1 MKELSTVGLS
11 IFSLFFVLS
20 IFADTNDV
28 TELEQMVITATATEK
43 QIMQV
48 PYLMDVVTSE
58 DMQNENMIQTVPGA
72 LQYIPGIMV
81 QKTATGHG
89 SPYIRGFTSRN
100 NLFMID
106 NIKLNNSCFRSGPN
120 EYWNTVDPFSL
131 SAIEVMKGTAGAL
144 YGSDAIGGVV
154 NALTVNPK
162 YNSDNEDLYKYGKV
176 YVQAASA
183 NSSFIGRAEGGLSEA
198 NWGLIAGVTTKNFN
212 DLTAGGSTGKQPK
225 TGYDEVD
232 YDIKFAMNLS
242 ENQQITA
249 LHQHVNQ
256 DDTWRTHKTIY
267 GISWEGTDVGSED
280 YRYQDHERTLSYL
293 RYNADELWDSDTEF
307 SATASYQQAEQNTW
321 KMKNDKSENS
331 WFECDTVGIQ
341 LKLNSDTEFGLFTVG
356 TDYYHDD
363 VNSSKTKYTGDQF
376 DGGTFLSESIQGDV
390 ADDTTYDTL
399 DIYLQDDI
407 SVIQD
412 VLDIIAGVR
421 YSYVYADIG
430 KTDLGGQGIE
440 GSFSDD
446 WDQFTGNVRS
456 ILYLDESKKSN
467 IYAGISQG
475 FRAPNV
481 MDLSGLISARTD
493 EFNVPEPEDIKPEN
507 FLSYELGMHMSYGK
521 VFGQGAVYYTD
532 IDGAMVSTFSGEY
545 TEDNERIME
554 ISNDSDGYVWG
565 FELSLGY
572 NILDN
577 LLAYGDLAWVDG
589 KQDIYNS
596 STGQMESD
604 IMSRLMPLTVHA
616 GLRWDVSNK
625 LWISTLI
632 THMEDADR
640 LSASDM
646 KDTQRIIPEGGTPG
660 WTCWDVKA
668 GYIMTDNVV
677 LSFAC
682 ENIAD
687 VDYRIH
693 GSGSNEAGINFIV
706 AMNVTSW

>member
-1 MKELSTVGLS
+1 MKELSIVGLYV
-11 IFSLFFVLS
+11 FFVFS
-20 IFADTNDV
+20 IFAHTNDV
-28 TELEQMVITATATEK
+28 TELEQMVVTATATDK

-58 DMQNENMIQTVPGA
+58 DIQNDNMSQTVPDA
-72 LQYIPGIMV
+72 LQYIPGVMV

-154 NALTVNPK
+154 NALTINPR
-162 YNSDNEDLYKYGKV
+162 YNSSSDGVYGYGKA
-176 YVQAASA
+176 YIRAASA
-183 NSSFIGRAEGGLSEA
+183 DSSFIGRAEGGLSEA
-198 NWGLIAGVTTKNFN
+198 NWGMIVGVTTKDFN
-212 DLTAGGSTGKQPK
+212 DVRAGGYTGSQPK
-225 TGYDEVD
+225 TGYGETD
-232 YDIKFAMNLS
+232 YDIKFAMNLT

-249 LHQHVNQ
+249 LHQHVEQ
-256 DDTWRTHKTIY
+256 DDVWRTHKTIY

-280 YRYQDHERTLSYL
+280 YRYQDHDRTLSYL
-293 RYNADELWDSDTEF
+293 RYNASELWQQDVEF
-307 SATASYQQAEQNTW
+307 TATVSYQQAEQNTW

-331 WFECDTVGIQ
+331 WFGCDTTGVQ
-341 LKLNSDTEFGLFTVG
+341 LKLNSDTQFGLLTLG
-356 TDYYHDD
+356 SDYYHDD
-363 VNSSKTKYTGDQF
+363 INSSKTKYTGDQF
-376 DGGTFLSESIQGDV
+376 DGGIFLSESIQGDV
-390 ADDTTYDTL
+390 ADNTTYDTF
-399 DIYLQDDI
+399 DVYLQDDI
-407 SVIQD
+407 AVVKDFID
-412 VLDIIAGVR
+412 LIVGVR

-430 KTDLGGQGIE
+430 KTDLGGQGVE

-446 WDQFTGNVRS
+446 WDKVTGNLRS
-456 ILYLDESKKSN
+456 ILYLDDSKKSN

-475 FRAPNV
+475 FRAPNI

-493 EFNVPEPEDIKPEN
+493 EFNVPQPEDIKPED
-507 FLSYELGMHMSYGK
+507 FLSYELGMHVVYGK
-521 VFGQGAVYYTD
+521 LFGQGAVYYTD
-532 IDGAMVSTFSGEY
+532 IDGVIVSTFSGEY
-545 TEDNERIME
+545 TDDNEKIME

-565 FELSLGY
+565 FELALGC

-577 LLAYGDLAWVDG
+577 LLFYGNVAWVDG

-596 STGQMESD
+596 STGLMESD
-604 IMSRLMPLTVHA
+604 VISRLMPLTVHA
-616 GLRWDVSNK
+616 GLRWDISEKIWV
-625 LWISTLI
+625 STLI
-632 THMEDADR
+632 THMDDADR

-646 KDTQRIIPEGGTPG
+646 KDSQRIPEGGTPG
-660 WTCWDVKA
+660 WIRWDVKA
-668 GYIMTDNVV
+668 GVTISEHVEF
-677 LSFAC
+677 SAGC

-693 GSGSNEAGINFIV
+693 GSGSNEAGINFVV
-706 AMNVTSW
+706 ALNITSW